1 VTRLVAVL
9 LLLGCSHE
17 FIDLEPRC
25 TCGPEIEAT
34 LETCTVQDQE
44 VKSEV
49 ERQLFEV
56 RDRVEAELLDHEAR
70 IRALEGAP

>member
-1 VTRLVAVL
+1 VIRLLAIL
-9 LLLGCSHE
+9 ALLGCSHE
-17 FIDLEPRC
+17 FIDLDERC

-49 ERQLFEV
+49 ERQLFEL
-56 RDRVEAELLDHEAR
+56 RDRVDDELLDHEER
-70 IRALEGAP
+70 LRALEGAP